1 MSAVRLLLVLFLVVP
16 LAEIWVLIEVGSVVG
31 AVATIGLV
39 VLTAVVGA
47 ALMRAQGLAT
57 LFRARAAM
65 AKGEVP
71 ALELLEGAVIL
82 IARRAPPHP
91 GIHHR
96 RGRLRLP
103 SPVRPAAPHPRHRQP
118 AAAGTRRPHGHPQHD
133 GRTLEGSTGARR
145 TGTVATIVAAD
156 SFQPL
161 DLSEVAPIISTR
173 FE

>member
-16 LAEIWVLIEVGSVVG
+16 IAEIWVLIEFGSVVG

-47 ALMRAQGLAT
+47 ALMRVQGLAT

-82 IARRAPPHP
+82 IAGALLLTPGFITDATGFACLVPSVRR
-91 GIHHR
+91 
-96 RGRLRLP
+96 RLILATV
-103 SPVRPAAPHPRHRQP
+103 SLRPAGAPRPR
-118 AAAGTRRPHGHPQHD
+118 GHPQHD
-133 GRTLEGSTGARR
+133 GRTLEGEYWRPEDRDRR
-145 TGTVATIVAAD
+145 DDG
-156 SFQPL
+156 
-161 DLSEVAPIISTR
+161 R
-173 FE
+173 GG

>member
-16 LAEIWVLIEVGSVVG
+16 IAEIWVLIEVGSVVG

-82 IARRAPPHP
+82 IAGALLLTPGFITDATGFACLIPSVRR
-91 GIHHR
+91 
-96 RGRLRLP
+96 RLILATV
-103 SPVRPAAPHPRHRQP
+103 SLRPA
-118 AAAGTRRPHGHPQHD
+118 GTPRPHGHPQHD
-133 GRTLEGSTGARR
+133 GRTLEGEYWRPEDRDGRDDGR
-145 TGTVATIVAAD
+145 G
-156 SFQPL
+156 
-161 DLSEVAPIISTR
+161 
-173 FE
+173 

>member
-39 VLTAVVGA
+39 VLTAVAGA

-82 IARRAPPHP
+82 IAGALLLTPGFITDATGFACLIPSVRR
-91 GIHHR
+91 
-96 RGRLRLP
+96 RLILATV
-103 SPVRPAAPHPRHRQP
+103 SLRPAGTPRP
-118 AAAGTRRPHGHPQHD
+118 YGHPQHD
-133 GRTLEGSTGARR
+133 GRTLEGEYWRPEDRDRR
-145 TGTVATIVAAD
+145 DDG
-156 SFQPL
+156 
-161 DLSEVAPIISTR
+161 R
-173 FE
+173 G

>member
-16 LAEIWVLIEVGSVVG
+16 IAEIWVLIEVGSVVG

-39 VLTAVVGA
+39 VLTAVAGA

-82 IARRAPPHP
+82 IAGALLLTPGFITDATGFACLIPSVRR
-91 GIHHR
+91 
-96 RGRLRLP
+96 RLILATV
-103 SPVRPAAPHPRHRQP
+103 SLRPAGAPRPR
-118 AAAGTRRPHGHPQHD
+118 GHPQPD
-133 GRTLEGSTGARR
+133 GRTLEGEYWRPEDRDRR
-145 TGTVATIVAAD
+145 DDGHG
-156 SFQPL
+156 
-161 DLSEVAPIISTR
+161 
-173 FE
+173 

>member
-16 LAEIWVLIEVGSVVG
+16 IAEIWVLIEVGSVVG

-82 IARRAPPHP
+82 IAGALLLTPGFITDAAGFACLVPSLRR
-91 GIHHR
+91 
-96 RGRLRLP
+96 RLILATV
-103 SPVRPAAPHPRHRQP
+103 SLRPA
-118 AAAGTRRPHGHPQHD
+118 GTPRPHGRPQHD
-133 GRTLEGSTGARR
+133 GRTLEGEYWRPEDGDRR
-145 TGTVATIVAAD
+145 DDG
-156 SFQPL
+156 
-161 DLSEVAPIISTR
+161 R
-173 FE
+173 G